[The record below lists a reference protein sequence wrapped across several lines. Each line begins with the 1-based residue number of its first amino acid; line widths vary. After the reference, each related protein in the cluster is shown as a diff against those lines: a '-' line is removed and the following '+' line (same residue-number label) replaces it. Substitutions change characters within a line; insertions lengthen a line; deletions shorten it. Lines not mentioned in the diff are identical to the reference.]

1 MGAIVAFKL
10 IEISKYEDRPFYI
23 VKNTKMIKYK
33 NKNRRL
39 RGGCKKLDIKM
50 TSTVYY
56 MTYTYTFFK
65 I

>member
-39 RGGCKKLDIKM
+39 RGGCKKLDKEM
-50 TSTVYY
+50 TSTVVV
-56 MTYTYTFFK
+56 
-65 I
+65 